1 MKNLFQKALEREK
14 INIENIQPLKTLA
27 EDKKIKVY
35 RNLREKKVKL
45 GKKLHHLHETVE

>member
-45 GKKLHHLHETVE
+45 GKKLHHLPETVE